1 MTNQEHLEILRKGV
15 EAWNRWRAENPVI
28 PNLQEADL
36 RGTNLQEAILWLAN
50 LQEANLRVASLQEAN
65 LRVANLQEA
74 NLWGTNLWGANLQ
87 GAILWGANLQGADLG
102 GATFDENTMLPD
114 GTKWTPG
121 TDMGRFTDREHPDF
135 WRSDDPASPAY
146 RGGQL
151 E

>member
-36 RGTNLQEAILWLAN
+36 RGAN
-50 LQEANLRVASLQEAN
+50 LQEAN
-65 LRVANLQEA
+65 
-74 NLWGTNLWGANLQ
+74 
-87 GAILWGANLQGADLG
+87 LWGANLQGADLG

>member
-36 RGTNLQEAILWLAN
+36 RGANLQEAILWLAN
-50 LQEANLRVASLQEAN
+50 LQEANLRVA
-65 LRVANLQEA
+65 NLQEA
-74 NLWGTNLWGANLQ
+74 NLWGTN
-87 GAILWGANLQGADLG
+87 LWGANLQGADLG

-121 TDMGRFTDREHPDF
+121 TDMARFTDSGHPDF
-135 WRSDDPASPAY
+135 WRSDDTQSPAY

>member
-36 RGTNLQEAILWLAN
+36 RGANLQEAILWLAN

-74 NLWGTNLWGANLQ
+74 N
-87 GAILWGANLQGADLG
+87 LWGANLQGADLG

-135 WRSDDPASPAY
+135 WRSDDPKSPAY